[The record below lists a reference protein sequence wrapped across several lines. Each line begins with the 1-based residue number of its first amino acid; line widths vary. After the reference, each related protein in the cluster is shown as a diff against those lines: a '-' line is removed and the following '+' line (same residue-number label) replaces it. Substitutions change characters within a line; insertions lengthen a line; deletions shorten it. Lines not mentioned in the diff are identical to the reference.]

1 MGGPRNRFE
10 GFGPDAPGRVAG
22 CADVDV
28 GIVRALGSP
37 DGKALLRSLPP
48 YDASAVFGLQESLRR
63 QGHSADFVAAV
74 LTQQRLRQRAEA
86 KFGEFAGDLLYTPD
100 GLEQASRLEVAATHA
115 GRFYNASLAT
125 VHDLGCGIGSDAVAM
140 SALGVTVQGVDID
153 PVTAAVADT
162 NLRPWPDSRAR
173 EGYAEE
179 FEPPKDPLRARVG
192 VWLDPARRVPG
203 KTGRHGRIKRVF
215 RLDEIRPTWDF
226 VLQVA
231 TAVPATGAKL
241 SPSMPHDA
249 IPLGAEAQWT
259 SYAGEVL
266 ECAVWWGP
274 LAHEPGRS
282 ARILAPGRS
291 PVEVDETM
299 AEADPPTADGPGS
312 IGAWLYEPDK
322 AVTQAGLLGA
332 VTAATLGVEVD
343 PGLGYVL
350 SEAEVDLPF
359 ARRYAVLES
368 MPFTVKVL
376 RSWLV
381 QHGVTG
387 LTIKKRGVRLDDD
400 ELRRQLRIGRKAGDG
415 AQATV
420 ILTRVAGQQ
429 TAIIVDPT

>member
-1 MGGPRNRFE
+1 M
-10 GFGPDAPGRVAG
+10 
-22 CADVDV
+22 DV
-28 GIVRALGSP
+28 GIVRTLGSP
-37 DGKALLRSLPP
+37 GGQELLRSLPT
-48 YDASAVFGLQESLRR
+48 YDADAAIALGERLRR
-63 QGHSADFVAAV
+63 EGHHPDLVAAL
-74 LTQQRLRQRAEA
+74 LTQQRLRDRAAA
-86 KFGEFAGDLLYTPD
+86 KFGEFAGDMLYTAD

-153 PVTAAVADT
+153 PVTAAVADI

-173 EGYAEE
+173 EGMAEE
-179 FEPPKDPLRARVG
+179 FEPPRDPLRSRVG
-192 VWLDPARRVPG
+192 VWLDPARRIPG
-203 KTGRHGRIKRVF
+203 RTGRHGRIKRVF
-215 RLDEIRPTWDF
+215 RLDEIRPSWEY

-249 IPLGAEAQWT
+249 VPLGTEAQWT
-259 SYAGEVL
+259 SFGGEVL

-274 LAHEPGRS
+274 LAQRPGRS
-282 ARILAPGRS
+282 ARILHPGRA
-291 PVEVDETM
+291 PVEVDEDS
-299 AEADPPTADGPGS
+299 AEPDPPVAEGPSS
-312 IGAWLYEPDK
+312 IGAWLYEPDR

-332 VTAATLGVEVD
+332 VTARTLGVEAD
-343 PGLGYVL
+343 RGLGYVL
-350 SEAEVDLPF
+350 SEAGVEIPF
-359 ARRYAVLES
+359 ARRYAVREA
-368 MPFTVKVL
+368 MPFTVRTL
-376 RSWLV
+376 RSWLA

-420 ILTRVAGQQ
+420 VLTRVAGRQ
-429 TAIIVDPT
+429 TAIVVDPA

>member
-1 MGGPRNRFE
+1 
-10 GFGPDAPGRVAG
+10 
-22 CADVDV
+22 VDV
-28 GIVRALGSP
+28 GTVRALGSP
-37 DGKALLRSLPP
+37 DGQALLRSLPP
-48 YDASAVFGLQESLRR
+48 YDEASVIGLQERLRR
-63 QGHSADFVAAV
+63 EGHPPELVAAA
-74 LTQQRLRQRAEA
+74 LTQQRLRARAVA
-86 KFGEFAGDLLYTPD
+86 KFGEFATDMLYTPD

-140 SALGVTVQGVDID
+140 SALGVTVRGVDID

-173 EGYAEE
+173 EGMAEE
-179 FEPPKDPLRARVG
+179 FEAPRDPLRSRVG

-203 KTGRHGRIKRVF
+203 HTGRHGRIKRVF
-215 RLDEIRPTWDF
+215 RLDEIRPTWEF

-249 IPLGAEAQWT
+249 VPLGAEAQWT
-259 SYAGEVL
+259 SFGGEVL

-274 LAHEPGRS
+274 LAYTPGRT
-282 ARILAPGRS
+282 ARILGPNTA
-291 PVEVDETM
+291 PVEVDEQM
-299 AEADPPTADGPGS
+299 CEPDPPLVQSATS
-312 IGAWLYEPDK
+312 IGAWLYEPDR

-332 VTAATLGVEVD
+332 VTAATLGSEVER
-343 PGLGYVL
+343 GLGYVL
-350 SEAEVDLPF
+350 SDAEVDIPF

-368 MPFTVKVL
+368 MPFTVKTL
-376 RSWLV
+376 RAWLG

-400 ELRRQLRIGRKAGDG
+400 QLRRELRIGRKAGDG

-420 ILTRVAGQQ
+420 ILTRVAGRQ
-429 TAIIVDPT
+429 TVLVVDPA

>member
-1 MGGPRNRFE
+1 M
-10 GFGPDAPGRVAG
+10 
-22 CADVDV
+22 
-28 GIVRALGSP
+28 VRELGSP
-37 DGKALLRSLPP
+37 DGRAILRSLPA
-48 YDASAVFGLQESLRR
+48 YDETAVLALADRLRR
-63 QGHSADFVAAV
+63 AGHAPDLVAAL
-74 LTQQRLRQRAEA
+74 LTQQRLRARAAA
-86 KFGEFAGDLLYTPD
+86 KFGEFADDMLYTAD

-153 PVTAAVADT
+153 PVTAAVADI

-173 EGYAEE
+173 VGLAEE
-179 FEPPKDPLRARVG
+179 FEPPRDPLRARVG

-215 RLDEIRPTWDF
+215 RLDEIRPTWKF

-249 IPLGAEAQWT
+249 IPLGTEAQWT
-259 SYAGEVL
+259 SFAGEVL

-274 LAHEPGRS
+274 LAQRPGRS
-282 ARILAPGRS
+282 ARILRPDRG
-291 PVEVDETM
+291 PIEVDLDM
-299 AEADPPTADGPGS
+299 AEPDPPLTSGLDAVGP
-312 IGAWLYEPDK
+312 WLYEPDR

-332 VTAATLGVEVD
+332 VTAATLGSEVD
-343 PGLGYVL
+343 RGLGYVV
-350 SEAEVDLPF
+350 SEAEVDVPF
-359 ARRYAVLES
+359 ARRYAVTEA
-368 MPFTVKVL
+368 MPFSEKSL
-376 RSWLV
+376 RAWLR

-429 TAIIVDPT
+429 VVLVVEPA

>member
-1 MGGPRNRFE
+1 
-10 GFGPDAPGRVAG
+10 
-22 CADVDV
+22 VDV
-28 GIVRALGSP
+28 GIVRALGHPEVQSV
-37 DGKALLRSLPP
+37 LRDLPP
-48 YDASAVFGLQESLRR
+48 YDEGAVLRLQQQLRAA
-63 QGHSADFVAAV
+63 GHAPELVAAI
-74 LTQQRLRQRAEA
+74 LTQQRLRSRAVA
-86 KFGEFAGDLLYTPD
+86 KFGEFASDLLYTPD

-153 PVTAAVADT
+153 PVTAAIADT

-179 FEPPKDPLRARVG
+179 FEAPRDPLRSRVG

-215 RLDEIRPTWDF
+215 RLDEIRPSWDF

-241 SPSMPHDA
+241 SPSMPQDA
-249 IPLGAEAQWT
+249 IPLGTEAQWT

-274 LAHEPGRS
+274 LAQQPGRS
-282 ARILAPGRS
+282 ARILSPGRS
-291 PVEVDETM
+291 PVEVDQTM
-299 AEADPPTADGPGS
+299 AEPDPPVAEGSHS
-312 IGAWLYEPDK
+312 IGAWLYEPDR

-343 PGLGYVL
+343 RGLGYVL
-350 SEAEVDLPF
+350 SEAEVDIPF
-359 ARRYAVLES
+359 ARRYAVRES
-368 MPFTVKVL
+368 MPFTVRTL

-387 LTIKKRGVRLDDD
+387 LTVKKRGVRLDDD
-400 ELRRQLRIGRKAGDG
+400 ELRRQLKIGRKAGDG

-429 TAIIVDPT
+429 TAIVVDPAPVETPATP

>member
-1 MGGPRNRFE
+1 
-10 GFGPDAPGRVAG
+10 
-22 CADVDV
+22 VDL
-28 GIVRALGSP
+28 GTVRALGSP
-37 DGKALLRSLPP
+37 DGRAVLRSLPP
-48 YDASAVFGLQESLRR
+48 YDEREVMRLQELLRR
-63 QGHSADFVAAV
+63 EGHAPDFVAAL
-74 LTQQRLRQRAEA
+74 LTQQRLQARAVA
-86 KFGEFAGDLLYTPD
+86 KFGEFAGDMLFTAD

-115 GRFYNASLAT
+115 GRFFNASLAT

-153 PVTAAVADT
+153 PVTAAVADI

-173 EGYAEE
+173 VGLAEE
-179 FEPPKDPLRARVG
+179 FEPPKDPLRGRVG

-203 KTGRHGRIKRVF
+203 HTGRHGRIKRVF
-215 RLDEIRPTWDF
+215 RLDEIRPTWEF

-231 TAVPATGAKL
+231 TAVPATGAKM

-249 IPLGAEAQWT
+249 IPLGTEAQWT
-259 SYAGEVL
+259 SFGGEVL

-274 LAHEPGRS
+274 LAQHPGRS
-282 ARILAPGRS
+282 ARILAHDRS
-291 PVEVDETM
+291 PVEVDLDM
-299 AEADPPTADGPGS
+299 AEPDPPLVLGLDRVGP
-312 IGAWLYEPDK
+312 WLYEPDR

-332 VTAATLGVEVD
+332 VTAATLGSEVD
-343 PGLGYVL
+343 RGLGYVV
-350 SEAEVDLPF
+350 SDAEVDVPF
-359 ARRYAVLES
+359 ARRYAVKEV
-368 MPFTVKVL
+368 MPFGVKTL
-376 RSWLV
+376 RAWLR

-429 TAIIVDPT
+429 AVLVVEPV